1 MTRLDDASGAAPRAA
16 PRASRSANYGEL
28 YSSKVKSVSPS
39 INVHFMDLEAALADV
54 DKYLDDAFIAGLHE
68 VSLIHG
74 RGAGI
79 LRDGIRRMLKTHP
92 HVTGFRRGEY
102 NEGGDGVTICTLK

>member
-1 MTRLDDASGAAPRAA
+1 M
-16 PRASRSANYGEL
+16 
-28 YSSKVKSVSPS
+28 SVSPS
-39 INVHFMDLEAALADV
+39 VNVHFMNLDAALTDV
-54 DKYLDDAFIAGLHE
+54 DKYLDDAFIAGLRE
-68 VSLIHG
+68 VSIIHG

-102 NEGGDGVTICTLK
+102 DEGGDGVTICTLK